1 MYVLDIELRTAGLIL
16 FNSCHYVHVS
26 YIHTSFP
33 WGVAND
39 FGSRRRLVSTKTWLK
54 RPLLVLC
61 RCMLQTVRKSQ
72 RSHPIFIIMARVR
85 VGMCTSIMYVCTTP
99 NPSVSVMAEEHP
111 MKPQIISRVA
121 QSRRERRKKK
131 ATHFAQYLICTMY
144 SVLRVVTI
152 LTNGVRSTECI
163 DRRIHISATTTQSP
177 HLKWD

>member
-1 MYVLDIELRTAGLIL
+1 MNRSLSHSIKPRHVSCSFRLDYVCLGHRASNRRSHLIQFVPLCTCMY
-16 FNSCHYVHVS
+16 VS

-85 VGMCTSIMYVCTTP
+85 VGMCTSIMYVQHLIP
-99 NPSVSVMAEEHP
+99 ASAWWQKSILWEE
-111 MKPQIISRVA
+111 K
-121 QSRRERRKKK
+121 EEKKK
-131 ATHFAQYLICTMY
+131 PLTLHSISFVRCTPY
-144 SVLRVVTI
+144 Y
-152 LTNGVRSTECI
+152 E
-163 DRRIHISATTTQSP
+163 
-177 HLKWD
+177 